1 MSQSE
6 HRRLQSHEYWL
17 RKLKILSFYKV
28 LQSIYTRIHACIQ
41 NDIIQIYTIFDV
53 NSHFIFISFFLSTR
67 VSSYVMRNKN
77 KSHQHTR
84 THSHICRF
92 LTFLLFLISVKI
104 FEQTGKI
111 DKKWDTKRLWTR
123 TSRDFWFF
131 SRNIFKSCHRRRCR
145 CQCLT
150 SFNLIFRRVS
160 RKHLLRRNIF
170 FLFSCT
176 THRWTG

>member
-1 MSQSE
+1 MNTGWGNWKYYHFIRFCNQFTLASMHAYKMTSFKFIQFS
-6 HRRLQSHEYWL
+6 S
-17 RKLKILSFYKV
+17 IL
-28 LQSIYTRIHACIQ
+28 
-41 NDIIQIYTIFDV
+41 DV

-77 KSHQHTR
+77 KSHQYTR
-84 THSHICRF
+84 THSHICRC